1 MSTRTLRINRQK
13 DYLVR
18 NHPLNTQLT
27 AAAAAAAAAA
37 TAVKSHASTAISN
50 HGAAM
55 YKGTCSFFNGKQPT
69 AM

>member
-1 MSTRTLRINRQK
+1 MSTRTLRINRPT

-18 NHPLNTQLT
+18 SHPLNTQLT
-27 AAAAAAAAAA
+27 AAAAAAA
-37 TAVKSHASTAISN
+37 TAVKLHASTAISN